1 MHVALVNC
9 VLLWWTQVASCANH
23 YRNLMI
29 MVTYVIVKDSFNL
42 VNSPPWATGI
52 TFWLNSESSTHRLT
66 LASFWSQLSVSS
78 LKPRL
83 FHSGFLSRSFGEK
96 SEGKPGRIFHVIRW
110 HCDVHQSTRHKDS
123 TSHRMFVL
131 SCIAGGLRERS
142 YKTKSKVT
150 ATCTWHVGLLLTKRS
165 YSSRLDSYS
174 FAEILKLMD
183 GCHEKASN

>member
-78 LKPRL
+78 LEPRL

-96 SEGKPGRIFHVIRW
+96 SEGKPEKNFHVIQW
-110 HCDVHQSTRHKDS
+110 HCDVHQSTRRKGS
-123 TSHRMFVL
+123 MSHRSSCYCVL
-131 SCIAGGLRERS
+131 LGNWGKEVTRLSLRWQLHVPGMWACCWPSVATAADWIVIALPKYWS
-142 YKTKSKVT
+142 
-150 ATCTWHVGLLLTKRS
+150 
-165 YSSRLDSYS
+165 
-174 FAEILKLMD
+174 
-183 GCHEKASN
+183 